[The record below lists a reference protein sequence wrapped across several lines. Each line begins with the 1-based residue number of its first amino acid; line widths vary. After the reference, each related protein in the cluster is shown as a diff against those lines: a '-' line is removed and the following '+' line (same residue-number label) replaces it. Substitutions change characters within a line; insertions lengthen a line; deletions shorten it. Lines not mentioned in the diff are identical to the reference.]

1 MSRIKQKFSELK
13 KQQRCALITY
23 ICGGDPDFS
32 TSLNLL
38 KALPE
43 NGADLIEI
51 GVPFLDPAGD
61 GPIIENA
68 SRRSISWGMNLH
80 KIFKLAEEFRN
91 DNQVTPLIL
100 MSYFNPLLKFGIDKI
115 FTQAQESGFDGILI
129 VDLPLEEEKE
139 ILKELKKTSLDFI
152 RLIAPSSGVERI
164 KKICKNASGF
174 LYLISM
180 FGITGT
186 QLAIAKDN
194 QRNLQQLQEI
204 SKLPIAIGF
213 GIQNLTQAQEF
224 AKLKVDGLVIGS
236 VIVKEMGENIA
247 KESMLDNALH
257 TVKNFARNI
266 NL

>member
-1 MSRIKQKFSELK
+1 MSRIKQKFLELK

-38 KALPE
+38 KALPK

-68 SRRSISWGMNLH
+68 SRRSISAGMNLH
-80 KIFKLAEEFRN
+80 KILKLAEEFRK
-91 DNQVTPLIL
+91 DDQTTPLIL

-115 FTQAQESGFDGILI
+115 FTQAQESGFDGVLI

-186 QLAIAKDN
+186 KLAIAKDN
-194 QRNLQQLQEI
+194 EANLQQLQKI

-213 GIQNLTQAQEF
+213 GIQNPTQAQEF
-224 AKLKVDGLVIGS
+224 AKLKVDGVVIGS
-236 VIVKEMGENIA
+236 AIVKEMSENIA
-247 KESMLDNALH
+247 KESMLDNALE

>member
-68 SRRSISWGMNLH
+68 SRRSISSGMNLH

-91 DNQVTPLIL
+91 DNKVTPLIL

-115 FTQAQESGFDGILI
+115 FKQAQESGFDGILI

-152 RLIAPSSGVERI
+152 RLIAPNTGVERI
-164 KKICKNASGF
+164 KKICKNANGF

-213 GIQNLTQAQEF
+213 GIQNPTQAQEF

>member
-1 MSRIKQKFSELK
+1 MHNF
-13 KQQRCALITY
+13 
-23 ICGGDPDFS
+23 
-32 TSLNLL
+32 
-38 KALPE
+38 
-43 NGADLIEI
+43 
-51 GVPFLDPAGD
+51 
-61 GPIIENA
+61 
-68 SRRSISWGMNLH
+68 
-80 KIFKLAEEFRN
+80 
-91 DNQVTPLIL
+91 IL
-100 MSYFNPLLKFGIDKI
+100 
-115 FTQAQESGFDGILI
+115 
-129 VDLPLEEEKE
+129 
-139 ILKELKKTSLDFI
+139 LKKTSLDFI
-152 RLIAPSSGVERI
+152 RLIAPNTGVERI

-213 GIQNLTQAQEF
+213 GIQNPTQAQEF